1 MGVFL
6 AYILF
11 SLFVVWMAYKVFK
24 TKKAI
29 FIALIVMILIPT
41 WDVIIGKP
49 IYNYLCKNKAGVH
62 IYKTVDNVEGFYIG
76 EKSKRYEPYEPYK
89 GYKYVD
95 YKEKESGKYYR
106 SYWVD
111 NNTSKDCV
119 PIGDDAWSK
128 DGKLYSWWF
137 HHGKCI
143 VKKEIPE
150 GEVSSLWE
158 IKKEVR
164 HYNIFYLNVDKVKFT
179 ILDRKTKEKYFTII
193 DFFVDNSWITSISN
207 AATGNKTR
215 QNCFEFMPDNHYAG
229 IVETTS
235 GFEIGTRLILNILQ
249 SKQGEK

>member
-1 MGVFL
+1 MIALMVMGAFL
-6 AYILF
+6 VYILI
-11 SLFVVWMAYKVFK
+11 SLLVIWVVYKKYK
-24 TKKAI
+24 TKKAL
-29 FIALIVMILIPT
+29 FIALLVMILIPT

-76 EKSKRYEPYEPYK
+76 EQSKQWEPYEPYK

-95 YKEKESGKYYR
+95 YKEQESGKYYR

-119 PIGDDAWSK
+119 PIGDDEWSK

-150 GEVSSLWE
+150 NDVSRWEFDNDWIDRSILPGIDLKIVSSARVIKRADKTVASELIRIVWKGGWVYGIISSIPVGNSWKIKCPTIHDVPGRTIILKTLK
-158 IKKEVR
+158 IKKE
-164 HYNIFYLNVDKVKFT
+164 K
-179 ILDRKTKEKYFTII
+179 
-193 DFFVDNSWITSISN
+193 
-207 AATGNKTR
+207 
-215 QNCFEFMPDNHYAG
+215 
-229 IVETTS
+229 
-235 GFEIGTRLILNILQ
+235 
-249 SKQGEK
+249 